1 MKVVAEGFVEQPERV
16 EGEPADPNSG
26 AKLAGSSWRGPRDPL
41 KFRAA
46 AAAGAAGSQAASQAG
61 SLNRK

>member
-46 AAAGAAGSQAASQAG
+46 GAGAAGSQAASQAG